1 MSHRHFIMTVGVVA
15 ALILLVMTS
24 TWVRFGMRFTR
35 PCLVFPQ
42 SEWILQKTQPD
53 TFEARLLE
61 RQKGDRQ
68 QIDLYRFERGDRVH
82 FSMTPDLTPGK
93 VVAAGSEVA
102 WFDSYQ
108 MRSALEELRPQLVE
122 AEANLAAASTGEREE
137 MVALARSE
145 VDATQAEHDRLT
157 TEFARSEQLLTQ
169 GLVSDEEFDLAKAL
183 HRTAQADLQASQLR
197 LAVAQVGE
205 KEAVIAAWRAR
216 RDWLQQRID
225 DASERLE
232 GNRVCCPIRGEIV
245 TLQGDSALVRVAAV
259 DTLFAIAPVSPSRAQ
274 TIAAGQTAIVKTQ
287 GAGSHRFEGWVAR
300 VDRHASSVQRQTVV
314 WVTVAIPN
322 PDRAPVAGMR
332 GSVEFRG
339 ERVTLLAWLTD
350 RLRHT
355 MDHTMGV

>member
-157 TEFARSEQLLTQ
+157 TEFARSELRRVLQ
-169 GLVSDEEFDLAKAL
+169 
-183 HRTAQADLQASQLR
+183 RTGDCHVEIIMKDISTVRYKPRR
-197 LAVAQVGE
+197 LWE
-205 KEAVIAAWRAR
+205 WE
-216 RDWLQQRID
+216 
-225 DASERLE
+225 
-232 GNRVCCPIRGEIV
+232 
-245 TLQGDSALVRVAAV
+245 
-259 DTLFAIAPVSPSRAQ
+259 
-274 TIAAGQTAIVKTQ
+274 TIAMEMADE
-287 GAGSHRFEGWVAR
+287 F
-300 VDRHASSVQRQTVV
+300 
-314 WVTVAIPN
+314 
-322 PDRAPVAGMR
+322 AP
-332 GSVEFRG
+332 
-339 ERVTLLAWLTD
+339 
-350 RLRHT
+350 
-355 MDHTMGV
+355 